1 MDELYCNFKKSLEQ
15 KYNAICL
22 DRDGTL
28 TAKDSKKID
37 ERAIKMIIELLRK
50 KIPVVFITG
59 RGENGLNDL
68 KLDIYNAII
77 SSSNIT
83 ENDIKRI
90 FVLTNDG
97 ARLFFSN
104 NISFDDFLA
113 QNTYITTNHELMQL
127 IMIDEIIK
135 NINSNYFDVT
145 YSRDLKTNAI
155 INIRLVFNAGN
166 IEFVE
171 KFYNE
176 IEKIINNNGFKDIHL
191 TRGV

>member
-22 DRDGTL
+22 DIDGTL

-68 KLDIYNAII
+68 KFDIYNAII

-113 QNTYITTNHELMQL
+113 QNIYITTNHELMQL

-145 YSRDLKTNAI
+145 YSSDLKTNAI

-171 KFYNE
+171 K
-176 IEKIINNNGFKDIHL
+176 IL
-191 TRGV
+191 

>member
-22 DRDGTL
+22 DIDGTL

-113 QNTYITTNHELMQL
+113 QNT
-127 IMIDEIIK
+127 
-135 NINSNYFDVT
+135 
-145 YSRDLKTNAI
+145 
-155 INIRLVFNAGN
+155 
-166 IEFVE
+166 
-171 KFYNE
+171 
-176 IEKIINNNGFKDIHL
+176 
-191 TRGV
+191 

>member
-1 MDELYCNFKKSLEQ
+1 
-15 KYNAICL
+15 
-22 DRDGTL
+22 
-28 TAKDSKKID
+28 
-37 ERAIKMIIELLRK
+37 MIIELLRK

-171 KFYNE
+171 K
-176 IEKIINNNGFKDIHL
+176 HL
-191 TRGV
+191 IQVHI

>member
-22 DRDGTL
+22 DIDGTL

-155 INIRLVFNAGN
+155 INIRS
-166 IEFVE
+166 
-171 KFYNE
+171 
-176 IEKIINNNGFKDIHL
+176 IIIHSY
-191 TRGV
+191 GI

>member
-1 MDELYCNFKKSLEQ
+1 M
-15 KYNAICL
+15 
-22 DRDGTL
+22 
-28 TAKDSKKID
+28 
-37 ERAIKMIIELLRK
+37 
-50 KIPVVFITG
+50 VFITG

-145 YSRDLKTNAI
+145 YSSDLKTNAI

-171 KFYNE
+171 K
-176 IEKIINNNGFKDIHL
+176 IL
-191 TRGV
+191 